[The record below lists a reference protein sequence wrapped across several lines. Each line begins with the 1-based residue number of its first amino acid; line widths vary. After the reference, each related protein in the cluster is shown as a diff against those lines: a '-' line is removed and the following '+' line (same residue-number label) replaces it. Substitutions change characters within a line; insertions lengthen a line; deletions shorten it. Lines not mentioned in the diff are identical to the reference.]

1 MKKKVIF
8 YMLFGFIFILVAL
21 GVYKVFINYKSSS
34 NPSASNANIS
44 TILLNKKEV
53 ILKEDGDIFV
63 LVASVPDIN
72 SDEIFSFSSSNEEA
86 IELTSDGP
94 NKVIIKRL
102 KLFSDTITISISN
115 NNIETKAVCNV
126 RCYNDINDL
135 GDFII
140 NEVKD
145 ASGTI
150 YDVFKNMTSLVLKQD
165 LTYDMSLE
173 IRTIFSSLQEDDTN
187 YYSLENEDI
196 TIIEN
201 ALKVFFEG
209 NQIINVREEKTDDNK
224 TYVRFMLL
232 YSNDIFFGEKN
243 ITKPMKVKEINK
255 DYTIFNYQFA
265 NSVSFSNSSE
275 FVI

>member
-102 KLFSDTITISISN
+102 KLFSDTITISVSN

-126 RCYNDINDL
+126 RCYNDIKDL

-209 NQIINVREEKTDDNK
+209 NQIINIREEKPDDNK

-232 YSNDIFFGEKN
+232 YSSDIFFGEKN

>member
-102 KLFSDTITISISN
+102 KLFSDTITISVSN

-173 IRTIFSSLQEDDTN
+173 IRTIFFSLQEDDTN

-209 NQIINVREEKTDDNK
+209 NQIINIREEKSDDNK

-232 YSNDIFFGEKN
+232 YSSDIFFGEKN

-265 NSVSFSNSSE
+265 NSVSFSNSIE